1 MIMNGNEICSLNK
14 LKQNFSIDDLVY
26 CFSSG
31 ELEIWLRKIGEIA
44 LADKVSEITYNGYV
58 LENLYR
64 LFCIDPALT
73 ESEVRSL
80 FSD

>member
-14 LKQNFSIDDLVY
+14 LKQNFSIDELVY
-26 CFSSG
+26 CFCSG
-31 ELEIWLRKIGEIA
+31 ELEIWLRKTGENT

-64 LFCIDPALT
+64 LFGLDPDLT

>member
-1 MIMNGNEICSLNK
+1 MVMNSNVIGSLNE
-14 LKQNFSIDDLVY
+14 LKQNFSIDELVY
-26 CFSSG
+26 CFCSG
-31 ELEIWLRKIGEIA
+31 ELEIWLRKIGENT
-44 LADKVSEITYNGYV
+44 LADKVSEIAHNGYV

-64 LFCIDPALT
+64 LFGLDPDLT

>member
-1 MIMNGNEICSLNK
+1 MIMNGTEISCLTE
-14 LKQNFSIDDLVY
+14 LKQNFSIDELVY
-26 CFSSG
+26 SFYSG
-31 ELEIWLRKIGEIA
+31 ELKIWLRKIGENT
-44 LADKVSEITYNGYV
+44 LADKISEISYNGYV

-64 LFCIDPALT
+64 LFCIDPDLT